1 MILGSGKV
9 IFVDD
14 EHYVRQSRRQT
25 LELAKFEV
33 TTLSNG
39 EDALHMLD
47 AHWPGILVT
56 DIKMPGMN
64 GLELLERVVHLDKD
78 IPVVLLTGHGDIPM
92 AVKAMQL
99 GAYDFIEKPCPTEQ
113 FLEIVR
119 RAMEKREPVMENRKL
134 KQELASNRN
143 RETKILGRCEAVERL
158 NHIIRNVAES
168 DADVLVLGE
177 TGTGK
182 ELVASTLHQQSR
194 RRDRPFVPLNC
205 GALPPTLI
213 ESELFGHE
221 AGAFTDA
228 SRRRIGKFEH
238 AHGGTIFLDEIES
251 MPLDMQVRLL
261 RVLQERVIERLGS
274 NQPIN
279 VDIRIIAATKVDLKE
294 ASARGEFRE
303 DLYYRLNVV
312 NLQLPPLRQR
322 KEDIPL
328 LFQHFVDEATRRYNY
343 DPPTIP
349 RAFMQELMDRAW
361 EGNIRELKNEAER
374 FVLGLASNPVDN
386 SGKPHSSKTIDNGSG
401 NLNDLVRV
409 FEKTAIER
417 ELKRQSGD
425 IKKTYL
431 ALGIP
436 RQTLYDKMNKY
447 GLKRSQ
453 FFNSGTEEA

>member
-1 MILGSGKV
+1 MSSGKV

-25 LELAKFEV
+25 LELARFEV

-78 IPVVLLTGHGDIPM
+78 IPVVLVTGHGDIPM

-119 RAMEKREPVMENRKL
+119 RAMEKRQLVMENRKL
-134 KQELASNRN
+134 KQELASNRD
-143 RETKILGRCEAVERL
+143 RETKILGRCDAVERL
-158 NHIIRNVAES
+158 NRTIRNIAES

-182 ELVASTLHQQSR
+182 ELVANTLHQQSR
-194 RRDRPFVPLNC
+194 RRERPFVPLNC
-205 GALPPTLI
+205 GAIPPTLI

-221 AGAFTDA
+221 AGAFTNA
-228 SRRRIGKFEH
+228 GSRRIGKFEY
-238 AHGGTIFLDEIES
+238 ANGGTLFLDEIES
-251 MPLDMQVRLL
+251 MPMDMQVRLL
-261 RVLQERVIERLGS
+261 RVLEERVIERLGS
-274 NQPIN
+274 NEQIK
-279 VDIRIIAATKVDLKE
+279 VDVRIIAATKVDLEE
-294 ASARGEFRE
+294 AGTQGLFRK
-303 DLYYRLNVV
+303 DLFYRLHVV
-312 NLQLPPLRQR
+312 NLLLPPLRER

-328 LFQHFVDEATRRYNY
+328 LFQHFVDEASRRYNY
-343 DPPTIP
+343 DPPAVP
-349 RAFMQELMDRAW
+349 REFMQELINRSW

-374 FVLGLASNPVDN
+374 FVLGLTANPID
-386 SGKPHSSKTIDNGSG
+386 KLSKSISPDSKVNGTR
-401 NLNDLVRV
+401 NLSEMVRV
-409 FEKTAIER
+409 FEKATIEQ
-417 ELKRQSGD
+417 ELKQQRGD
-425 IKKTYL
+425 IKKTYT

-447 GLKRSQ
+447 GLKRSH
-453 FFNSGTEEA
+453 FFNSDRKEA